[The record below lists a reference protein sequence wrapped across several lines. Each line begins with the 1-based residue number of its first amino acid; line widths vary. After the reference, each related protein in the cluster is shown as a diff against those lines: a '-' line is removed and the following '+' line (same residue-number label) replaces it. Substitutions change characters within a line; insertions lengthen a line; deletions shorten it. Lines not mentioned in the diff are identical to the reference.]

1 MFMIVVGLLMSF
13 PVFLGV
19 IYIFVRVSRARALA
33 REQHKLQEAANEAE
47 ALRRRREEQLMQQ
60 TEQQWK
66 ERERRFKD
74 IKNFFPEI
82 TDLEEKKRK
91 VQDLRFNAYQ
101 YVNDNET
108 LPPDFDEMTP
118 EEQYIFRE
126 ALQKKA
132 DGSLVEGLERLGS
145 IIADR
150 DRGREDELERLSAQ
164 AQARESL
171 EENVRNLIATKP
183 EDAVQVVR
191 LWLTK

>member
-1 MFMIVVGLLMSF
+1 MSF

-19 IYIFVRVSRARALA
+19 IYIFVRVSRARALT